1 MADVFN
7 CKSNELKTDS
17 WDKFRTSPRLM
28 CVRYVSTAP
37 QNIGIS
43 YSSDPFHIV
52 SKPFAILSNGKSLT
66 SNISRASYPF
76 KVAKSFTAP
85 RGIPKRYQQF
95 SVEAKS
101 WRFCDNCYNFLFI
114 FQDLLSKSIVTD
126 LEVFVINP
134 VGITNSKSFLVAVRC
149 IKPSYWVWV
158 AVLDRV
164 PRTCCHGCQGNKV
177 YTPLNVMTVPTPV
190 WNNKNKRPCRD

>member
-1 MADVFN
+1 
-7 CKSNELKTDS
+7 
-17 WDKFRTSPRLM
+17 M

-52 SKPFAILSNGKSLT
+52 SKSFAILSNGKPLT
-66 SNISRASYPF
+66 SNTLRASCSF

-85 RGIPKRYQQF
+85 PDTIPKRYKQF
-95 SVEAKS
+95 SVEAES

-134 VGITNSKSFLVAVRC
+134 VGITNSKSFLVAVQVQAVSSLLIGCGLLFWTGFLAR
-149 IKPSYWVWV
+149 VVTV
-158 AVLDRV
+158 ARET
-164 PRTCCHGCQGNKV
+164 RFTRRR
-177 YTPLNVMTVPTPV
+177 M
-190 WNNKNKRPCRD
+190 

>member
-1 MADVFN
+1 
-7 CKSNELKTDS
+7 
-17 WDKFRTSPRLM
+17 M

-52 SKPFAILSNGKSLT
+52 SKSFAILSNSKSPT
-66 SNISRASYPF
+66 SNISRASCPF
-76 KVAKSFTAP
+76 KVAKSFSAP
-85 RGIPKRYQQF
+85 PDTIPKRYKQF

-114 FQDLLSKSIVTD
+114 FQDLLSQSIVTD

-134 VGITNSKSFLVAVRC
+134 VGITNSKSSLVAVRC
-149 IKPSYWVWV
+149 IKLSYWVWV

-164 PRTCCHGCQGNKV
+164 PRTCCHGYQGNKV
-177 YTPLNVMTVPTPV
+177 YTPPNVTTVPTPV
-190 WNNKNKRPCRD
+190 RNNKNKRPCRD